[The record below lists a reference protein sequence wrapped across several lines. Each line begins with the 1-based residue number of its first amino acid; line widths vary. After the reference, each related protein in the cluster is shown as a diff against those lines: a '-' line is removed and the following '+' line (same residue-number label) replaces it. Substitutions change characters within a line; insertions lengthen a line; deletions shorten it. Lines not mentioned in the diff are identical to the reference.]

1 MLLCKI
7 YPAQKKT
14 KSQYPPSHT
23 HNNTSP
29 TEPYIHTHFDNQ
41 EPTLDQTFL
50 VHQSYRQHLQ
60 KRKAL
65 FAAHTGNN
73 KDHLTTWTT
82 PKHQPKPARN
92 IFFFKSQTY
101 PSNNTTHASTK
112 QKHETKKQQMD

>member
-23 HNNTSP
+23 HNKP
-29 TEPYIHTHFDNQ
+29 HTHFDNQ
-41 EPTLDQTFL
+41 EPILDQMFL
-50 VHQSYRQHLQ
+50 VQQSYRQHLQ

-73 KDHLTTWTT
+73 KDHLRTWTT
-82 PKHQPKPARN
+82 AKHQPKPARN
-92 IFFFKSQTY
+92 NFFLKSQTY

-112 QKHETKKQQMD
+112 QKRETKKQKMD